1 MSAPALVLD
10 SVSHTYGAEEI
21 LDRVSFTVA
30 PGEIVCLLGPSGCG
44 KTTTLRLV
52 AGLETP
58 SAGRIAIGGNCV
70 SEPDRMVPPERRR
83 VTLMF
88 QDYALFPH
96 LRVWDNVA
104 FALRNVPR
112 SPHIRIRDGVA
123 FALRSVPRRM
133 RRKRAETLL
142 AQVGMGAHADS
153 YPHMLSGG
161 EQQRVALAR
170 ALAPEPVLVLLD
182 EPFSDL
188 DPELRGRVRDDTL
201 HLLKTNGASALLVTH
216 DPEEAM
222 AMADRLVVMREGRI
236 EQDGAP
242 EEIYCRPASP
252 FVAAF
257 LGEVNR
263 FRGVAD
269 GGRVRTP
276 LGPVPADG
284 VPEGGGAQVLVR
296 PEAILIGDPADG
308 GAEAEVEAVR
318 MLGRSTLVHMT
329 LAEGDR
335 RHHLHVRVPGRFHA
349 REGERRHLSLD
360 GGLVFVFPER

>member
-10 SVSHTYGAEEI
+10 SVSHAYGADGI

-58 SAGRIAIGGNCV
+58 SAGRIAIGGNGV

-96 LRVWDNVA
+96 LRVRDNVA
-104 FALRNVPR
+104 FALR
-112 SPHIRIRDGVA
+112 D
-123 FALRSVPRRM
+123 VPRRT
-133 RRKRAETLL
+133 RRRRAEALL

-170 ALAPEPVLVLLD
+170 ALAPEPVLMLLD

-263 FRGVAD
+263 FRGVAE
-269 GGRVRTP
+269 GGLVRTP

-284 VPEGGGAQVLVR
+284 VPEGGRAQVLVR
-296 PEAILIGDPADG
+296 PEAILIGDATG
-308 GAEAEVEAVR
+308 GGPEAEVEAVR

-329 LAEGDR
+329 LAEGGR

-349 REGERRHLSLD
+349 GEGERRRISLD
-360 GGLVFVFPER
+360 GGQVFVFPER